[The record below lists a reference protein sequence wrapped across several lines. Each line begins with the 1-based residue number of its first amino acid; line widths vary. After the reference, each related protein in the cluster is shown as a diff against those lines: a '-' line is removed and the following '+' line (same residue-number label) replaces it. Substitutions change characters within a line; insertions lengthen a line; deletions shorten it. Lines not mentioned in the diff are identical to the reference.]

1 MVDVGKIKQGEWS
14 YPVVEMFLGKRD
26 VDATVAAT
34 TSDDQKC
41 EAQFYGGEYNLLHK
55 DNRRADTWLKAAVE
69 SCPSGF
75 IEFSGATAELKRL
88 GP

>member
-1 MVDVGKIKQGEWS
+1 V
-14 YPVVEMFLGKRD
+14 FLGKRD
-26 VDATVAAT
+26 VDAMVAAVS
-34 TSDDQKC
+34 SDDQKC
-41 EAQFYGGEYNLLHK
+41 KAQFYGGEWNLLHK
-55 DNRRADTWLKAAVE
+55 DNSRAATMLKAAID